1 MKGDK
6 VKLDK
11 NDIKLITE
19 IDQRSKSN
27 TKRLDE
33 HENKISKLSEFYVA
47 LTKVNDKV
55 DTIDSDVKEIKTDL
69 QEIKDKPTKRYE
81 QVVGYILAALVG
93 GIIAFIFA
101 KIGLK

>member
-11 NDIKLITE
+11 DDIKLITE

-69 QEIKDKPTKRYE
+69 HEIKEKPTKRYE
-81 QVVGYILAALVG
+81 QVVGYILSALVG

>member
-11 NDIKLITE
+11 DDIKLITE

>member
-1 MKGDK
+1 MDK
-6 VKLDK
+6 D
-11 NDIKLITE
+11 DIKLLTE

-55 DTIDSDVKEIKTDL
+55 DTIDSDVKEIKSDL
-69 QEIKDKPTKRYE
+69 QDIKEKPTKRYE
-81 QVVGYILAALVG
+81 QVVGYILSALVG

>member
-11 NDIKLITE
+11 DDIKLITE

-81 QVVGYILAALVG
+81 QVVGYILSALVG
-93 GIIAFIFA
+93 GVIALIFA

>member
-81 QVVGYILAALVG
+81 QVVGYILSALVG
-93 GIIAFIFA
+93 AIVMIIFT

>member
-11 NDIKLITE
+11 DDIKLITE

-33 HENKISKLSEFYVA
+33 HEDKISKLSEFYVA

-81 QVVGYILAALVG
+81 QVVGYILSALVG

>member
-11 NDIKLITE
+11 DDIKLITE

-81 QVVGYILAALVG
+81 QVVGYILSALVG

>member
-1 MKGDK
+1 MDK
-6 VKLDK
+6 EE
-11 NDIKLITE
+11 IKLITE

-33 HENKISKLSEFYVA
+33 HENKISKLSEFYIA

-55 DTIDSDVKEIKTDL
+55 DTIDSDVKEIKTDI
-69 QEIKDKPTKRYE
+69 QQIKEKPTKRYE
-81 QVVGYILAALVG
+81 QILGYVLSALVG
-93 GIIAFIFA
+93 AIMMIVFT